1 MQRFS
6 AFSILLLLQYILD
19 VRCSPEE
26 AVYEDDLPDLG
37 GNEPLFDDLY
47 WDYQPVLD
55 PTPNLIFAGAE
66 EPCSG
71 LDFTPNRKVRAR
83 ETVCPA
89 DTQEPS
95 TALDIPTLD
104 IFQDANYLCPFDMK
118 YGLRILVCGKPVSL
132 EGLTPDVLTTVED
145 ARLCK
150 FMKMLTRHW
159 DFGKCWPLFLQK
171 LVFTELCVPSQ
182 QTLVSQQ

>member
-6 AFSILLLLQYILD
+6 AISILVLLQYILD

-26 AVYEDDLPDLG
+26 AVYEDDLLELG
-37 GNEPLFDDLY
+37 GNEPLFDDSY
-47 WDYQPVLD
+47 SNFQPVLD
-55 PTPNLIFAGAE
+55 QTPNLISAGAE
-66 EPCSG
+66 APCSG
-71 LDFTPNRKVRAR
+71 LDFTSNRKVRAR

-95 TALDIPTLD
+95 TALDVPNLD
-104 IFQDANYLCPFDMK
+104 IFQDTNYLCPFDMK

-150 FMKMLTRHW
+150 FMKNADKTSEFSQMLA
-159 DFGKCWPLFLQK
+159 F
-171 LVFTELCVPSQ
+171 V
-182 QTLVSQQ
+182 